1 MVGIAIG
8 RRGAMDLEAE
18 GVETFGAADVKE
30 LSWKNLLDGYSCTEC
45 GRCTA
50 ACPANITGK
59 PLSPRK
65 IVVNVRQ
72 RTMELAP
79 LAVGDR
85 AEAAHA
91 VLAGGEG
98 DDAGGVTVDERAS
111 HRLLDTYITEE
122 ELWACTSCRA
132 CVQECPVSIDQ
143 LDIINEMKRNLVLTE
158 SRFPE
163 EVQPAFES
171 LERNGAPW
179 KFQPADRGRWADG
192 LGVMTSSTRTIASG
206 AM

>member
-1 MVGIAIG
+1 
-8 RRGAMDLEAE
+8 
-18 GVETFGAADVKE
+18 ADVKDP
-30 LSWKNLLDGYSCTEC
+30 LVKNPLDGYSCTEC
-45 GRCTA
+45 GRCTG

-79 LAVGDR
+79 LLKRDR

-98 DDAGGVTVDERAS
+98 SDAGGGTVGGRAG
-111 HRLLDTYITEE
+111 HRLLDTYISEA

-143 LDIINEMKRNLVLTE
+143 LEIINDLRRYLVLSE

-171 LERNGAPW
+171 LERNGSPW
-179 KFQPADRGRWADG
+179 AFNPADRALWAEG
-192 LGVMTSSTRTIASG
+192 LSVDTMATLTERGERPDVLFW
-206 AM
+206 